1 MNGRSF
7 LNVSSKALYFGRRNF
22 IQTFVTRSRHGRLR
36 QLVRL
41 LNPKFCF
48 RAAIPPIVP
57 FRVRNSHNNTFRT
70 LERSLQAAGTDGYA
84 DTESGTSS
92 RCAVRVSKGVTEI
105 RVLRTYSQHNL
116 SQVDLS
122 AAWTGQQRFQG
133 SRQRQ
138 ALEQAAGAGRALEEV
153 QLNRARGL
161 TSQSVAVARAPATKV
176 YSPSYGAHSAWVLPK
191 YLGPT

>member
-1 MNGRSF
+1 M
-7 LNVSSKALYFGRRNF
+7 
-22 IQTFVTRSRHGRLR
+22 
-36 QLVRL
+36 
-41 LNPKFCF
+41 
-48 RAAIPPIVP
+48 P

-133 SRQRQ
+133 SGV
-138 ALEQAAGAGRALEEV
+138 AGSAAAAFRK
-153 QLNRARGL
+153 
-161 TSQSVAVARAPATKV
+161 SSK
-176 YSPSYGAHSAWVLPK
+176 K
-191 YLGPT
+191 